1 MSLCLCLS
9 LAPSLLPF
17 SFLLSSSLLLCSLFS
32 TLLLPCRERCIASP
46 PWPQF
51 PHLSNGAKI
60 TPVHVCWLIRTDGC
74 ANVFKITTHDR
85 CTKEGGTQTSFFVIL
100 LTSRPQLRT
109 EVQRAALTCLQ
120 VTQPAGLQC
129 PPGWGFFPLPP
140 VMRREASWQLMSGG
154 RRHRGGEDPPCL
166 LRGQR
171 PALWNTAVGQ
181 TKSFQPTW
189 WRGEGGGTA
198 AGLFPFTEHSQ
209 CPRLCLM
216 AFTCI
221 ASLAVHRN
229 GGRSY
234 YPHFSD
240 EETEAL
246 KAWHLLKVTQ
256 LGL

>member
-1 MSLCLCLS
+1 MAC
-9 LAPSLLPF
+9 P
-17 SFLLSSSLLLCSLFS
+17 
-32 TLLLPCRERCIASP
+32 
-46 PWPQF
+46 
-51 PHLSNGAKI
+51 
-60 TPVHVCWLIRTDGC
+60 
-74 ANVFKITTHDR
+74 
-85 CTKEGGTQTSFFVIL
+85 
-100 LTSRPQLRT
+100 
-109 EVQRAALTCLQ
+109 Q

-140 VMRREASWQLMSGG
+140 VMRREASWQLMPGG

-198 AGLFPFTEHSQ
+198 AGLFPFTERSQ
-209 CPRLCLM
+209 HPRLCLT

-240 EETEAL
+240 EVTEAL